1 MNDQKNTLYC
11 ANHPGIETGLR
22 CNNCD
27 KPICVRCAVK
37 TPTGYRCP
45 ECVKGQQ
52 KKFETAEIQDYPIAL
67 ITAFLLALFGGWL
80 VTFLSLLT
88 TLFAGILVFLLT
100 PTYGFA
106 ISELIRRLINRRRSK
121 RLFQL
126 TALSI
131 AVGTLPFLLITI
143 GNMFIGPGGF
153 GYLFRI
159 AWQVIYAVTL
169 TSTVYYRL
177 RGLRI

>member
-1 MNDQKNTLYC
+1 MSDQSPTLYC
-11 ANHPGIETGLR
+11 SNHPGVETNLR
-22 CNNCD
+22 CNNCN
-27 KPICVRCAVK
+27 KPICVQCAIK

-52 KKFETAEIQDYPIAL
+52 KKFETAEWQDYPLAL
-67 ITAFLLALFGGWL
+67 LAAFLLSLFGGWL

-88 TLFAGILVFLLT
+88 TLFAGILVFLMT

-106 ISELIRRLINRRRSK
+106 ISEIIRRLINRRRSK
-121 RLFQL
+121 RLFQF
-126 TALSI
+126 TAISIALGALPFLVI
-131 AVGTLPFLLITI
+131 AVGNIFL
-143 GNMFIGPGGF
+143 GPGGF
-153 GYLFRI
+153 GNLFRI
-159 AWQVIYAVTL
+159 AWQAIYTVTL

>member
-1 MNDQKNTLYC
+1 MNDQTHILYC
-11 ANHPGIETGLR
+11 ANHPGKETSLR
-22 CNNCD
+22 CNNCN
-27 KPICVRCAVK
+27 KPICVQCAVR

-52 KKFETAEIQDYPIAL
+52 KKFETAEWQDYPVAL
-67 ITAFLLALFGGWL
+67 AAAFLLALFGGWL

-100 PTYGFA
+100 PTYGIA
-106 ISELIRRLINRRRSK
+106 ISELIRRLIKRRRSK
-121 RLFQL
+121 RLFQF
-126 TALSI
+126 TAFSI
-131 AVGTLPFLLITI
+131 ALGALPFLLIAI
-143 GNMFIGPGGF
+143 GGILLGSGGF
-153 GYLFRI
+153 GSLFRI

-177 RGLRI
+177 RGVSL